1 MSTPLP
7 IPMLADFAVRL
18 SCGLAILLLL
28 APWRVIPPA
37 FFRTHGQVILGLLVL
52 AALDLSRDGV
62 RGPLPWAIIASA
74 ALAFATSIVWGLG
87 LPRLAVPMTAMLA
100 LISGGVLVA
109 ASIAAGGGWEVPAL
123 NAAGRLASAFLL
135 GATLSAMLLGHHY
148 LTAPSMSI
156 VPLGRFV
163 RCMAWGLGA
172 RLAIAAL
179 GWWLWHDGMAGPHGP
194 GQVSTFFLAI
204 RWGMGFVGPALAT
217 FLTWKT
223 VEIRS
228 TQSATGIL
236 YIAMT
241 LVLFGELTALI
252 LARDAGVVF

>member
-1 MSTPLP
+1 MP

-18 SCGLAILLLL
+18 ACGLAILLLI

-52 AALDLSRDGV
+52 AALDLSHAGV
-62 RGPLPWAIIASA
+62 RGTLPVSVVAGA
-74 ALAFATSIVWGLG
+74 ALAFVASVVWGLG
-87 LPRLAVPMTAMLA
+87 LPRLAVPITALLVLA
-100 LISGGVLVA
+100 SGGVLVA
-109 ASIAAGGGWEVPAL
+109 ASHATGWEPWAL
-123 NAAGRLASAFLL
+123 NAAGRLASAFLM

-148 LTAPSMSI
+148 LTAPMMSI
-156 VPLGRFV
+156 TPLERFV
-163 RCMAWGLGA
+163 RCMAWALGVRA
-172 RLAIAAL
+172 LLAAL
-179 GWWLWHDGMAGPHGP
+179 GWWLWHEGLDGSHGA

-204 RWGMGFVGPALAT
+204 RWGMGIAGPALAT
-217 FLTWKT
+217 LLTWKT
-223 VEIRS
+223 VAIRS

-252 LARDAGVVF
+252 LARDSGIVF